1 MYILNKL
8 NSYCHYQKQKEKNPE
23 VIDIFITAKEVWGDW
38 LCIIFS
44 VLVSQISS
52 VQTQSRACY
61 PCPTA
66 RIASHF
72 PLSHL
77 LEGFPGGSVV
87 KNPPA
92 KQEMWVWSLGQE
104 DPGKKMGIH
113 SNILAW
119 EIPWTEEPGG
129 LQFMGSQGVGHDLAT
144 EHALS
149 SWSSQSSLCSFLFYS
164 VHSFIHSFS
173 FLFGQQTYSE
183 HF

>member
-77 LEGFPGGSVV
+77 L
-87 KNPPA
+87 
-92 KQEMWVWSLGQE
+92 
-104 DPGKKMGIH
+104 
-113 SNILAW
+113 
-119 EIPWTEEPGG
+119 GG
-129 LQFMGSQGVGHDLAT
+129 LPWWLSGKESTCQAGDVGLIPGSGRSRGENGNPLQYPCLGNPMDRGAWWATVHGVT
-144 EHALS
+144 RSRTRLS
-149 SWSSQSSLCSFLFYS
+149 NWACTIFLKLS
-164 VHSFIHSFS
+164 VITVLFSGLLSSFIHSLIQF
-173 FLFGQQTYSE
+173 FVRPANV
-183 HF
+183 